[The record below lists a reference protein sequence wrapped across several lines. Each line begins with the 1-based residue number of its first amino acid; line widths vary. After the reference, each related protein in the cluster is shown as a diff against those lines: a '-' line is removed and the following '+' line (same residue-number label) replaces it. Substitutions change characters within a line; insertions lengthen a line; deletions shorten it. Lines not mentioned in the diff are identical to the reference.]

1 MWVHPRTVP
10 RAPAKPVAAAAA
22 WPSERRTK
30 PPRSLARTVPATI
43 REIDHS
49 GSGDSD
55 NSGDTAKDVR
65 RTGPMRGQSNATA
78 TRVGTQRADGAR
90 RVKGP
95 IAHMVAL
102 SGPDAN
108 VRARYYR
115 QPAAV
120 AKAAGDRAP
129 PGPSRQ
135 IPPRPLVPPRAERN
149 TGNGHNGR
157 AIPRQSD
164 RGGHDDVDRDD
175 GGGDDDASTSRSDD
189 RESET
194 DADADDDDDGYE
206 EDVDEHTG
214 VTDWGGLQEAALMRA
229 RADATREQRR
239 TAHALAHGLMDLRS
253 AMERAWLRSALVPP
267 AAVAEVEARAQ
278 AFLRA
283 GCCCAWEPAVAPL
296 GASLRALVAQLGID
310 RPQEPT
316 PCFVALLDALVAAV
330 RLVVASDPDDLGRA
344 PVEVDAPPTI
354 AKALR
359 SPAYQDD
366 PSTTTG
372 RAEVESG
379 LVRKEESS
387 DAPCDRGTVSVTDK
401 ETIVEDD
408 DRDGRGVKGEG
419 RARHADA
426 DPCDHEVDTDA
437 HGVDEGATR

>member
-1 MWVHPRTVP
+1 MWVHPRTGS
-10 RAPAKPVAAAAA
+10 RAPIRPTTAVATA
-22 WPSERRTK
+22 WPGERCAK
-30 PPRSLARTVPATI
+30 PPRPLARTVPAAI
-43 REIDHS
+43 REIDRS

-55 NSGDTAKDVR
+55 NSGNVIKDAR

-78 TRVGTQRADGAR
+78 TRAGTQRADSTR

-108 VRARYYR
+108 VRARYHR
-115 QPAAV
+115 QPPAV
-120 AKAAGDRAP
+120 ARATGDRP
-129 PGPSRQ
+129 QPGPSRQ
-135 IPPRPLVPPRAERN
+135 IPPRLSVPPRAERN
-149 TGNGHNGR
+149 IGNDNNGR
-157 AIPRQSD
+157 VTARQSD
-164 RGGHDDVDRDD
+164 S
-175 GGGDDDASTSRSDD
+175 GGGGGDDASTSRSDS
-189 RESET
+189 RESES

-206 EDVDEHTG
+206 EDEDDVDERTG

-239 TAHALAHGLMDLRS
+239 TAHALAHGLVGLRS

-316 PCFVALLDALVAAV
+316 PCFVALLDALIAAV

-344 PVEVDAPPTI
+344 PVEIDAPPTV
-354 AKALR
+354 AKAVR

-366 PSTTTG
+366 PSATTG

-387 DAPCDRGTVSVTDK
+387 DAPRDRGAVSVTDK
-401 ETIVEDD
+401 EAAAEDD
-408 DRDGRGVKGEG
+408 DRGGRGVKDEG
-419 RARHADA
+419 HAHHADA
-426 DPCDHEVDTDA
+426 DLCGRKEDA
-437 HGVDEGATR
+437 NRHDIDEGAAH

>member
-129 PGPSRQ
+129 PGPSRHHRRD
-135 IPPRPLVPPRAERN
+135 PWYRRVPRGTRATATMVAPYRGKAIAVVMTMLTEMMVVVMTMPPRAAP
-149 TGNGHNGR
+149 TT
-157 AIPRQSD
+157 AKARQMPMPMM
-164 RGGHDDVDRDD
+164 
-175 GGGDDDASTSRSDD
+175 T
-189 RESET
+189 T
-194 DADADDDDDGYE
+194 
-206 EDVDEHTG
+206 T
-214 VTDWGGLQEAALMRA
+214 
-229 RADATREQRR
+229 ATRRTLTNTRASPIGAVCRR
-239 TAHALAHGLMDLRS
+239 
-253 AMERAWLRSALVPP
+253 
-267 AAVAEVEARAQ
+267 
-278 AFLRA
+278 
-283 GCCCAWEPAVAPL
+283 
-296 GASLRALVAQLGID
+296 
-310 RPQEPT
+310 RP
-316 PCFVALLDALVAAV
+316 
-330 RLVVASDPDDLGRA
+330 
-344 PVEVDAPPTI
+344 
-354 AKALR
+354 
-359 SPAYQDD
+359 
-366 PSTTTG
+366 
-372 RAEVESG
+372 
-379 LVRKEESS
+379 
-387 DAPCDRGTVSVTDK
+387 
-401 ETIVEDD
+401 
-408 DRDGRGVKGEG
+408 
-419 RARHADA
+419 
-426 DPCDHEVDTDA
+426 
-437 HGVDEGATR
+437 